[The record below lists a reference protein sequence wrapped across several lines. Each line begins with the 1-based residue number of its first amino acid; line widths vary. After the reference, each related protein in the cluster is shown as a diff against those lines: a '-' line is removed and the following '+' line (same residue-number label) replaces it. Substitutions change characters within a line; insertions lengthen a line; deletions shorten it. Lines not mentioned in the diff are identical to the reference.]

1 MEEIISRFAVRGR
14 VAMFTPF
21 GEGHI
26 NETYIATCDSGC
38 TYLVQKI
45 SGAAFK
51 RPDELMSN
59 ISGVCNFLQERLA
72 DSRAS
77 LHLIPTL
84 EGRSYY
90 TDAMGKCWRIYDFVG
105 SSLCLQRAESPEDF
119 YQSGLAFGRFQFQ
132 LSEYPVETLHET
144 IPNFHNTPERYRQLR
159 AAVEADPKGR
169 AAGCSAEIGGYLSR
183 EGQAGEIVAA
193 LSGGLIPVRVTHN
206 DTKLNNVLMDYDT
219 RKALCVMDLD
229 TVMPGSALYDFGDS
243 IRFGAS
249 TAAEDERELDRVE
262 LDLSLYRV
270 YTEGFLRGCGGSLT
284 DREIRMLP
292 VGAKLMTLEC
302 GARFLADYLNGDVYF
317 HTAYPEHNLV
327 RARTQ
332 LRLAEDMER
341 KWEQMAEA
349 VREVSFALT
358 GKEI

>member
-1 MEEIISRFAVRGR
+1 MKEIVEKFAVRGR
-14 VAMFTPF
+14 TAAWAPF

-26 NETYIATCDSGC
+26 NETYIVTCDSGC

-45 SGAAFK
+45 SSAAFK
-51 RPDELMSN
+51 NTEHLMSN
-59 ISGVCNFLQERLA
+59 IAGVCNFLSGKLA
-72 DSRAS
+72 DRRAC

-84 EGRSYY
+84 DGKNYY
-90 TDAMGKCWRIYDFVG
+90 TDAKGEHWRIYDFVG

-119 YQSGLAFGRFQFQ
+119 YQSGYAFGRFQCQ
-132 LSEYPVETLHET
+132 LSDYPVETLYET
-144 IPNFHNTPERYRQLR
+144 IPDFHNTPERYRQLR
-159 AAVEADPKGR
+159 AAIEADPLGR
-169 AAGCSAEIGGYLSR
+169 AAGCREEINGYLARESAAGQIVDAVR
-183 EGQAGEIVAA
+183 EGR
-193 LSGGLIPVRVTHN
+193 IPVRVTHN

-249 TAAEDERELDRVE
+249 TAAEDEK
-262 LDLSLYRV
+262 DLSKVSVSIPLYGAFLN
-270 YTEGFLRGCGGSLT
+270 GFLKGCDGSLT
-284 DREIRMLP
+284 PEEIDMLP

-302 GARFLADYLNGDVYF
+302 GSRFLADYLNGDVYF

-332 LRLAEDMER
+332 LRLVEDMES
-341 KWEQMAEA
+341 KWDEMMSMAHSA
-349 VREVSFALT
+349 SKMR
-358 GKEI
+358 